1 MQSLSEDRKTLTIDV
16 SAGKLNYSQRN
27 NQYKHVSKTANGEVV
42 DVKASTTCNFTS
54 IVQSLDYNGFIFPK
68 GKYEQ
73 PEDNLT
79 DFAMSSEK
87 VDFYYKTHIPVLYK
101 DYKAK
106 KTHKDPK
113 TGAVVIDYYTP
124 NEVHSVI
131 AYAVNLWLGCE
142 VDTFKENTPIIDIV
156 KEIIEERSC
165 VISGVFN
172 GLNHIVS
179 LVGCQWVF
187 DKPFPTNWTIDKIV
201 EHILQTKTLPTKYII
216 DDPYGKWNAEK
227 GYNSGLSGNNSELTA
242 KEFMSMIKP
251 VNNNSIKMCHLLKSG
266 AAIV

>member
-1 MQSLSEDRKTLTIDV
+1 MQTLSGNRKTLTIDV
-16 SAGKLNYSQRN
+16 SEGKLNYSQRN
-27 NQYKHVSKTANGEVV
+27 NQYKHTSTTENGEVV
-42 DVKASTTCNFTS
+42 DVKASTTCNVTS
-54 IVQSLDYNGFIFPK
+54 IVQSLSYNGFVFPK
-68 GKYEQ
+68 GKYDQ
-73 PEDNLT
+73 PEDNLA
-79 DFAMSSEK
+79 DFIMSSPK
-87 VDFYYKTHIPVLYK
+87 VDLYYKTHMPVLYEN
-101 DYKAK
+101 YKAK
-106 KTHKDPK
+106 KTHRDPK

-142 VDTFKENTPIIDIV
+142 VDTFKENTPITDIV

-179 LVGCQWVF
+179 LVGTQWTF
-187 DKPFPTNWTIDKIV
+187 DKPFPESWSISKII
-201 EHILQTKTLPTKYII
+201 ENIQQTKTLPTKYII

-227 GYNSGLSGNNSELTA
+227 GYKSGLSGNNSELTA
-242 KEFMSMIKP
+242 KEFMSMVKP

-266 AAIV
+266 AAVI